1 MTLFQATENWSKK
14 WISFTWKKIGQLR
27 FVWSFSGSSTVS
39 AVKNNRFIGSLETEI
54 KEAQPQFLMEKPFNK
69 PSRQL
74 NHFSETLSIWG
85 CINVGVSEA
94 SVLRCYKKK
103 SNYSMKYLS
112 FDWVYLIKGA
122 SKALIQEWIDKCSP
136 DAWNFSTAFRPK
148 IESVA
153 FLGPFGWSIN

>member
-1 MTLFQATENWSKK
+1 
-14 WISFTWKKIGQLR
+14 
-27 FVWSFSGSSTVS
+27 
-39 AVKNNRFIGSLETEI
+39 
-54 KEAQPQFLMEKPFNK
+54 
-69 PSRQL
+69 
-74 NHFSETLSIWG
+74 
-85 CINVGVSEA
+85 
-94 SVLRCYKKK
+94 
-103 SNYSMKYLS
+103 MKYLS